1 MNPPPPPAP
10 NAASMSPKKL
20 PVLDP
25 STPHHF
31 IRPAK
36 RILEGTDVAHFLT
49 SQAYRDIGTW
59 VMQLNRAM
67 LPRRTNPREP
77 AQMFSTDS
85 PRQDPESVKKLEELL
100 KRAEAIIED
109 APLDPGPRRFG
120 NMGFRTFHKLLEER
134 AEGLLR
140 EFLPVGMLEKFT
152 NPATQDGEEVIG
164 AMDEV
169 KAYVLG
175 GFGSSQRLDFGTGH
189 ELSFVAFLGCL
200 WKLGVFSEQ
209 VEGPP
214 GALERSI
221 VLGVIEP

>member
-1 MNPPPPPAP
+1 MNPPPPPAA
-10 NAASMSPKKL
+10 NTSTSPKKL
-20 PVLDP
+20 PVLDL

-31 IRPAK
+31 IRPIK

-49 SQAYRDIGTW
+49 SQAYGDIGTW

-67 LPRRTNPREP
+67 LPRRTNPRDP

-85 PRQDPESVKKLEELL
+85 PRQDPESVKKLQELL
-100 KRAEAIIED
+100 IRAEAIIED

-152 NPATQDGEEVIG
+152 NPAIQGGEEVIG

-169 KAYVLG
+169 KAYFLG